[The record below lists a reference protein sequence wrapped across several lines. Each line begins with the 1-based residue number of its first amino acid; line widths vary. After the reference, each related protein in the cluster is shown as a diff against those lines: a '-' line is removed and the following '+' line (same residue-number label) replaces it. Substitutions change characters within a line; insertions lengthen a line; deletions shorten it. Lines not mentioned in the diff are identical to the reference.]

1 MTKLEKL
8 RTNLFNDYEQIREGK
23 MHVETGKALART
35 AGTII
40 RAISTEILYNKYQN
54 KTVPIQDMEEQ

>member
-1 MTKLEKL
+1 
-8 RTNLFNDYEQIREGK
+8 LFNDYEQIREGK

-35 AGTII
+35 AGSII